1 MKTKYIIK
9 KIARLTFVA
18 VAIVG
23 VFAAVCVTDGSPH
36 EMEIRVLGACAFFG
50 GLVIASLFDERAEQ

>member
-9 KIARLTFVA
+9 KIARLTFLA

-23 VFAAVCVTDGSPH
+23 LFAAVCVTDGSKY
-36 EMEIRVLGACAFFG
+36 EVEVRVLGACAFFG